1 MNTAPAPTRAQR
13 SATADFVTVILFAI
27 AAGIGTIITTTLR
40 LFDTFRPDGFA
51 WRLHIDELPVDT
63 SFGAALT
70 DSVLVVSPD
79 VNAVSMASGAVSGI
93 IAGLAALTVTAA
105 VAFVAWRFLRGG
117 FFVTATARAFDVI
130 GWTLLIGG
138 VGVMSFDT
146 LARNGVLAAVGIE
159 GEPIHPTEF
168 AAFAPVWAIAVAV
181 GLLGHAF
188 RRGIRLQKETEGLV

>member
-1 MNTAPAPTRAQR
+1 MGLGSGHRLSGRLSGFSTQR
-13 SATADFVTVILFAI
+13 PST
-27 AAGIGTIITTTLR
+27 
-40 LFDTFRPDGFA
+40 
-51 WRLHIDELPVDT
+51 
-63 SFGAALT
+63 
-70 DSVLVVSPD
+70 
-79 VNAVSMASGAVSGI
+79 
-93 IAGLAALTVTAA
+93 
-105 VAFVAWRFLRGG
+105 FLRGG

-188 RRGIRLQKETEGLV
+188 RRGIRLQDDSRGLV